1 MSIEFATEPVY
12 AADDD
17 DQYVKRKLKTYLDKV
32 NTNVQGTK
40 ISEENVSYKCLLL
53 IIRDSFI
60 GINEKYQPQ
69 LFIDESKSMH

>member
-12 AADDD
+12 AADD

-60 GINEKYQPQ
+60 ERNKKYQPQ
-69 LFIDESKSMH
+69 LFIYESKNMH